1 MLLARLFTIV
11 RRSFINWTAKIN
23 CYLAGILLGRMVLYH
38 CTLKIKQ
45 SLAQWSFIEIW
56 HRKKR
61 NLFKLIFKEIQA
73 NIHRYIDWFQITIFS
88 FSTST
93 YASPS
98 RQKSSYTS
106 LAWMRQDSQS
116 AKTSNWMEFVQQT
129 SIHFDSRCNKLHP
142 VQCLST

>member
-1 MLLARLFTIV
+1 MLLACLFTIV
-11 RRSFINWTAKIN
+11 RGSFINWTAKIN
-23 CYLAGILLGRMVLYH
+23 CHLAGILLGRMVLCH

-73 NIHRYIDWFQITIFS
+73 NIHCYIHWLQIIVFS
-88 FSTST
+88 FSRST
-93 YASPS
+93 YARPS
-98 RQKSSYTS
+98 THKPSYIS
-106 LAWMRQDSQS
+106 LAWMRQYNRS
-116 AKTSNWMEFVQQT
+116 AKTSHWMEFVQQT
-129 SIHFDSRCNKLHP
+129 SIYFDSRWNKLHP